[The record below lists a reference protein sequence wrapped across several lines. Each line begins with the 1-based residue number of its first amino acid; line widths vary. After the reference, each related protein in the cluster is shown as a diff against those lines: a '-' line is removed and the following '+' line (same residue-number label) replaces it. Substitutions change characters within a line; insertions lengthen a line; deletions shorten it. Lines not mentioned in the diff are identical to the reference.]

1 MAIRTTDLTK
11 IHKNLREK
19 TFIKQDVARNFKI
32 VGYMAQL
39 KENKIVYSFS
49 ETHFN

>member
-11 IHKNLREK
+11 IHKNLRGK

-32 VGYMAQL
+32 VGYKA
-39 KENKIVYSFS
+39 
-49 ETHFN
+49 